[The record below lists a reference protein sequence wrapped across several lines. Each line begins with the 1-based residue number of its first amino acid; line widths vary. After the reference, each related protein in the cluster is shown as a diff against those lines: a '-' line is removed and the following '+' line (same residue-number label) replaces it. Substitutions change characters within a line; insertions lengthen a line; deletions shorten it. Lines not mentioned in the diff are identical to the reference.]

1 MHQDRTKLAQEKAQ
15 EKAQATCRCRDP
27 LIDTLRH
34 LITTLYQ
41 KPCCIHKG
49 NSFHL
54 LFFRVPSPKG
64 MDLIRT
70 SHLGQ

>member
-15 EKAQATCRCRDP
+15 EKAQETCRCRDP

-41 KPCCIHKG
+41 KPYYVHKEH
-49 NSFHL
+49 SFHIFL
-54 LFFRVPSPKG
+54 RVLSPKAV
-64 MDLIRT
+64 DLIRI